1 MTKLKWGAKHFIFS
15 RMTHLSK
22 KLHHKTEKSQCQT
35 ICCKALAI
43 IECYG
48 PYIWWTSYCDEQV
61 TVFGTSVISASTGCC
76 STRATVRQGIWMN
89 WSFFLCTVMWK
100 NQTYV
105 LICVELRLLGRQYFW
120 LSGQVKIAL
129 FVSDCLLVPDLCL
142 GYGGCISTLPCSVF
156 LVHYGKS

>member
-1 MTKLKWGAKHFIFS
+1 MTKLKWGAKHFIFL

-22 KLHHKTEKSQCQT
+22 KLHHKTEKSQPQT

-48 PYIWWTSYCDEQV
+48 PYIWWTSYCVWDFSYLSLNRLLQYW
-61 TVFGTSVISASTGCC
+61 GHGSARNLNELKLFSLY
-76 STRATVRQGIWMN
+76 SYV
-89 WSFFLCTVMWK
+89 K

-129 FVSDCLLVPDLCL
+129 FVSDCVLVPVLCL